1 MSRETVE
8 VYADWHP
15 MEAPLLIGQLTY
27 RYSSRGGVAL
37 YLILRYETP
46 MSTCVTTVF
55 Y

>member
-15 MEAPLLIGQLTY
+15 MEAPLLIGQLAY
-27 RYSSRGGVAL
+27 RGSSRGGLAL
-37 YLILRYETP
+37 YLILRYQTP
-46 MSTCVTTVF
+46 MSTCATTVF